1 MPDMTDT
8 KEIPLDKEHLL
19 DDLTA
24 TVGDAS
30 WFPETSQLVTGKITL
45 PEIVKVKENVLNLK
59 HDFVHLDPFNKQFA
73 I

>member
-45 PEIVKVKENVLNLK
+45 PEIV
-59 HDFVHLDPFNKQFA
+59 
-73 I
+73 